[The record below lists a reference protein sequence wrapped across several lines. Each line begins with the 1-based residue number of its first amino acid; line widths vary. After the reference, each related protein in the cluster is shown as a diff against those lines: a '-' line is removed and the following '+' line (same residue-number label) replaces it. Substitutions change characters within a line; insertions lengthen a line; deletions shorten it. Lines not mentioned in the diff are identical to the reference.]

1 MGSTFKGAID
11 NQKEL
16 NDVLD
21 RHPELDVYRHID
33 AALFGGYFPF
43 TSYKNLVDRNVCGYE
58 SISISGHKFFGIDS
72 PCGLFIT
79 TRDVYDNQSSF
90 DIDYLNTN
98 MKMINCS
105 RSGTDPLKFWWLVK
119 TVGIDGWTE
128 QATEMMDNKAYLKSE
143 LKRIGWPCWSN
154 EYSNTVFFARPCK
167 ELVAK
172 YNLACRYDER
182 FGGELAHIVVMQYVN
197 KEIIDKFIKDLS
209 SSL

>member
-128 QATEMMDNKAYLKSE
+128 QATPCSEVAPMVNVPPLTATISNVTPLTVKVLFRPLETGGCVLLPPCCTGCCTTGVLGTEPPVLDDN
-143 LKRIGWPCWSN
+143 N
-154 EYSNTVFFARPCK
+154 
-167 ELVAK
+167 
-172 YNLACRYDER
+172 
-182 FGGELAHIVVMQYVN
+182 
-197 KEIIDKFIKDLS
+197 
-209 SSL
+209 